1 MSKALIQYIQ
11 DTGLEVRG
19 GNQIV
24 LPSWVK
30 RVKIDV
36 GLSYSASNS
45 IHWIR
50 VDPHLMVFGFEPL
63 LESCDILRN
72 WISKQEDR
80 DKLQSQL
87 IIIPVAL
94 GQKSGTAQLHITA
107 DDTASSSLLA
117 PKQMEQRESITV
129 PVFPPSDLM
138 GALPWGRIERVD
150 YLKLDC
156 QGLDLQILQSTGE
169 KWLKKIAIITAE
181 AEDDQYLDSANGLF
195 DLVSYMESNGFIH
208 LNPRSGLRV
217 YLGKLLSRLTVIRSL
232 GIRFPVK
239 KAKDVASSKLSVETE
254 DPTFVN
260 RAFLREVMG
269 GEITGFQRG

>member
-1 MSKALIQYIQ
+1 MSKALNQYIQ
-11 DTGLEVRG
+11 DAGLEVRD

-24 LPSWVK
+24 LPDWVK

-50 VDPHLMVFGFEPL
+50 EDPHLMVFGFEPL

-87 IIIPVAL
+87 IILPAAL
-94 GQKSGTAQLHITA
+94 GQQSGRAQLHITA

-117 PKQMEQRESITV
+117 PREMEERESITV
-129 PVFPPSDLM
+129 PVFPLRDLM
-138 GALPWGRIERVD
+138 VSLPWGRIQRVD

-169 KWLKKIAIITAE
+169 AWLEKIAIITAE

-195 DLVSYMESNGFIH
+195 DLVNYMKSNGFIH

-217 YLGKLLSRLTVIRSL
+217 YLGKLLSRLSIIRSL
-232 GIRFPVK
+232 GIRLPVK
-239 KAKDVASSKLSVETE
+239 KAKDVASSKLSVVTE

-260 RAFLREVMG
+260 RAFLREVMA
-269 GEITGFQRG
+269 GEITRFQRG

>member
-1 MSKALIQYIQ
+1 MSRVLNQYIR
-11 DTGLEVRG
+11 DAGLDVRD

-24 LPSWVK
+24 LPDWVQ

-50 VDPHLMVFGFEPL
+50 QDPQLLVFGFEPL
-63 LESCDILRN
+63 PESCEILRK
-72 WISKQEDR
+72 WISEQDDWKQ
-80 DKLQSQL
+80 LQRQL
-87 IIIPVAL
+87 IILPIAL
-94 GQKSGTAQLHITA
+94 GLNSGRGQLHITA
-107 DDTASSSLLA
+107 DDTAASSLLA
-117 PKQMEQRESITV
+117 PRKIEERESITV
-129 PVFPPSDLM
+129 PVLPLRDLLV
-138 GALPWGRIERVD
+138 ALPWGRIQRVD

-156 QGLDLQILQSTGE
+156 QGLDLQILEATGE
-169 KWLKKIAIITAE
+169 VWLKKIAIITAE

-195 DLVSYMESNGFIH
+195 DLVSYMKSNGFIH

-217 YLGKLLSRLTVIRSL
+217 YLGKMLSRLSIIRSL
-232 GIRFPVK
+232 GISLPVK
-239 KAKDVASSKLSVETE
+239 KAKEVVSSKLSVVTE

-260 RAFLREVMG
+260 RDFLREVMD

>member
-1 MSKALIQYIQ
+1 MSKALNQYIQ
-11 DTGLEVRG
+11 DAGLEVRDA
-19 GNQIV
+19 NQIV
-24 LPSWVK
+24 LPDWVK

-50 VDPHLMVFGFEPL
+50 EGPHLMVFGFEPL
-63 LESCDILRN
+63 LESCEILRN
-72 WISKQEDR
+72 WISKQENR

-87 IIIPVAL
+87 IILPVAL
-94 GQKSGTAQLHITA
+94 GQQSGRAQLHI
-107 DDTASSSLLA
+107 TASSSLLA
-117 PKQMEQRESITV
+117 PREMEERESITV
-129 PVFPPSDLM
+129 PVFPLRGLM
-138 GALPWGRIERVD
+138 VALPWERIQRVD

-169 KWLKKIAIITAE
+169 AWLNKIAIITAE

-195 DLVSYMESNGFIH
+195 DLVSYMKSNGFIH

-217 YLGKLLSRLTVIRSL
+217 YLGKLLSRLSIIRSL
-232 GIRFPVK
+232 GIRLPVK
-239 KAKDVASSKLSVETE
+239 KAKDVASSKLSVVTE

-260 RAFLREVMG
+260 RAFLREVMA
-269 GEITGFQRG
+269 GEITRFQRG